1 MEFNITQ
8 GDKPTRGFQGAE
20 KIPFPFDKL
29 GAPAGNQCFGFDVPI
44 GFKSQCSYQ
53 LNHVERKNGTVVK
66 KVGLNKIQDE
76 KQYQMTRGTQ
86 TGEAKNDSYFRVVRI
101 K

>member
-53 LNHVERKNGTVVK
+53 LNHVIRKDGKVIK
-66 KVGLNKIQDE
+66 AVGLNKVNLAI
-76 KQYQMTRGTQ
+76 QYQMTRGTQ
-86 TGEAKNDSYFRVVRI
+86 TGEAKNDTYFRVVRI